1 MRQKVLIIVA
11 RRDKMRLDK
20 FLKVARIIKRR
31 TLAKEICD
39 QGRVKKNGQ
48 VLKASSE
55 LKVGDILEISLGQ
68 KVITIR
74 IEGLKDNV
82 KKEEVES
89 LYTII

>member
-1 MRQKVLIIVA
+1 
-11 RRDKMRLDK
+11 MRLDK

-55 LKVGDILEISLGQ
+55 LKLGDILEISLGQ
-68 KVITIR
+68 KVIKIR

-89 LYTII
+89 LYTIIQE